1 MPSLSSYKNLHKR
14 YSYFFLIAGIIF
26 VAFNLRPAITSVGPL
41 IPIIR
46 ESTGMSNSMAGTLT
60 TIPLLS
66 FAVFSLVA
74 PKLGLR
80 FGNHLSIFCA
90 LLILGAGILIRSSG
104 VITAIFIGTALVG
117 VGIAICNVLLPG
129 VVKFSFPKKVGLMTS
144 LYTACMGI
152 FASIGSGVSIPL
164 YETFGLGWEQA
175 LGVWAVLTVLAL
187 FVWLPQIIG
196 TKETKKPVKEDKP
209 GFSQSIWSSSLAWQ
223 VTLFMG
229 LQSFLF
235 YSLITWI
242 PDVLVELG
250 MSLSLAGWM
259 LFLLQLVGI
268 PFSFAAP
275 IIADKLN
282 NQKPIVIAIC
292 SLYFLGFTGL
302 IFNPNVA
309 VITISVLFLGTA
321 QGGAISLALTLLSLR
336 AANAR
341 HASLL
346 SGMAQSFGY
355 LLAAAGPVFMGFLYD
370 TFHTWKP
377 FLFVLSGIA
386 VFILWFGLKA
396 AEDKFVL
403 PE

>member
-1 MPSLSSYKNLHKR
+1 MPSFISEKKLSHSSH
-14 YSYFFLIAGIIF
+14 FFLILGIIF

-46 ESTGMSNSMAGTLT
+46 ESTGMSNSMAGSLT

-66 FAVFSLVA
+66 FAIFSLLA

-80 FGNHLSIFCA
+80 FGNHLSIFFA
-90 LLILGAGILIRSSG
+90 LIILGTGILMRSTG
-104 VITAIFIGTALVG
+104 VIAAIFIGTALAG

-144 LYTACMGI
+144 IYTVCMGS

-164 YETFGLGWEQA
+164 SETLGLGWEKA

-187 FVWLPQIIG
+187 IAWTPQIRG
-196 TKETKKPVKEDKP
+196 KKEAKKPVKENKTS
-209 GFSQSIWSSSLAWQ
+209 FSQSIWSSTLAWN

-229 LQSFLF
+229 MQSFLF
-235 YSLITWI
+235 YCLITWI
-242 PDVLVELG
+242 PDVLQELG
-250 MSLSLAGWM
+250 MSLSAAGWM

-275 IIADKLN
+275 ILADKLS
-282 NQKPIVIAIC
+282 NQKPIVTAIC
-292 SLYFLGFTGL
+292 TLYFLGFTGL
-302 IFNPNVA
+302 LFIPNIV
-309 VITISVLFLGTA
+309 VITISVLFLGVA

-355 LLAAAGPVFMGFLYD
+355 LLAAVGPVFMGFLYD
-370 TFHTWKP
+370 TFHTWQP
-377 FLFVLSGIA
+377 FLIVLSVVA

-396 AEDKFVL
+396 AEDRYVL